1 MYRILIAGLQIECE
15 SFPALRELIEHF
27 APVTHPLIPEDD
39 RVILINELRDRME
52 TRVARVIVLVMG
64 ILGLSVD
71 TNPRSVIELFLGPL
85 ENDIAAILAA
95 YDVRRAIPRRVHG
108 PRHNPKPPAVDR

>member
-27 APVTHPLIPEDD
+27 APV
-39 RVILINELRDRME
+39 
-52 TRVARVIVLVMG
+52 
-64 ILGLSVD
+64 
-71 TNPRSVIELFLGPL
+71 
-85 ENDIAAILAA
+85 LAA

>member
-1 MYRILIAGLQIECE
+1 MSVGSISSPNGEHSGECDTWWLAWELCRNISSIAFGVRCPDVTAGTKGIGVYNKGGSMYRILIAGLQIECE

-27 APVTHPLIPEDD
+27 APV
-39 RVILINELRDRME
+39 
-52 TRVARVIVLVMG
+52 
-64 ILGLSVD
+64 
-71 TNPRSVIELFLGPL
+71 
-85 ENDIAAILAA
+85 LAA